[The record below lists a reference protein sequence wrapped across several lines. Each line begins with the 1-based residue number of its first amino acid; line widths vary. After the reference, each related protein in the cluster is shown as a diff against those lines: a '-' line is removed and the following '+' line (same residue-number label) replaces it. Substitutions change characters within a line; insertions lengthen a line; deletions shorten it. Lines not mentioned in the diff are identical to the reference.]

1 MVARDY
7 TVELDSDFKVA
18 DMVDVIMK
26 IMEKCGPT
34 CKLSYSLEIE
44 VYYETIET
52 DDEYKSRLDRVSAS
66 RKRELAQLARLK
78 AKYE

>member
-44 VYYETIET
+44 VYY
-52 DDEYKSRLDRVSAS
+52 
-66 RKRELAQLARLK
+66 
-78 AKYE
+78 